1 MKTANRNSDDM
12 IERVARA
19 IAEQNH
25 GSTWDEWIDEA
36 RAAIEAMREPTE
48 AMING
53 LRIAQECGDS
63 TAALWAPLVWRA
75 MIDAALGE
83 KHENSEP

>member
-1 MKTANRNSDDM
+1 M

-19 IAEQNH
+19 LARYLDGEDDGWEYYTN
-25 GSTWDEWIDEA
+25 EA
-36 RAAIEAMREPTE
+36 RAAIKAMREPTE

-63 TAALWAPLVWRA
+63 TAALWAPLVWRS
-75 MIDAALGE
+75 MIDTALGE